1 MSFEDQMK
9 SFASRTSAIKGNI
22 STEEATK
29 TSIIMPF
36 FQILGYDVFNPMEFV
51 PEFTADV
58 GIKKGE
64 KVDYAIFSDE
74 KPVILI
80 EAKSV
85 NEPLTKHDSQLFRYF
100 GTSDAKFAILTNG
113 VEYKFFTDLDEPN
126 KMDKSPFL
134 EINIMEFKDL
144 HIQELKKFHKE
155 NFSVENII
163 DTASELKYMG
173 LIRNALRDEFAN
185 PSDDFVKFILSS
197 GIYDGMKT
205 QNVVERYKPIVKRS
219 VNTYINELVNDK
231 IQNALIKDD
240 ISVKEST
247 EPADETSPSNSL
259 IITTEEEMESYY
271 IVKSIL
277 RDSIEA
283 SRISFKDTQS
293 YFGIL
298 IDNKVTRWV
307 CRIFIKERVKTLVIS
322 TESKDVIKY
331 EFKNIDELYKYSD
344 EIISRAQQIVGN

>member
-1 MSFEDQMK
+1 MNFEEQMR
-9 SFASRTSAIKGNI
+9 SFATRTAAIKGNI
-22 STEEATK
+22 ATEEATK

-64 KVDYAIFSDE
+64 KVDYAIFSDN

-113 VEYKFFTDLDEPN
+113 IEYKFYTDLEQPN
-126 KMDKSPFL
+126 KMDTSPFL
-134 EINIMEFKDL
+134 EINLLDFKDL
-144 HIQELKKFHKE
+144 NIQELKKFHKD
-155 NFSVENII
+155 NFSIENII

-173 LIRNALRDEFAN
+173 LIRNVLKDEFNN
-185 PSDDFVKFILSS
+185 PTDEFIKFILNS
-197 GIYDGMKT
+197 GIYDSVKT
-205 QNVVERYKPIVKRS
+205 QNVVDRYKPLIKRS
-219 VNTYINELVNDK
+219 INAYINELVNDK
-231 IQNALIKDD
+231 IQNALKKDN
-240 ISVKEST
+240 ISPEVEEKSLDQDDT
-247 EPADETSPSNSL
+247 SNSL
-259 IITTEEEMESYY
+259 IVTTEEEMESYY
-271 IVKSIL
+271 IMKSIL
-277 RDSIEA
+277 RDTIDA

-307 CRIFIKERVKTLVIS
+307 CRVYIKERVKTLVIS
-322 TESKDVIKY
+322 TESKDVIKHD
-331 EFKNIDELYKYSD
+331 FSNVDELYSFSD
-344 EIISRAQQIVGN
+344 EIIARAQQIVG

>member
-1 MSFEDQMK
+1 MSFEEKMRN
-9 SFASRTSAIKGNI
+9 FASRAASIKNSI

-36 FQILGYDVFNPMEFV
+36 FQILGYDVFNPIEFV

-85 NEPLTKHDSQLFRYF
+85 NEELTKHDSQLFRYF
-100 GTSDAKFAILTNG
+100 ATSEAKFAILTNG
-113 VEYKFFTDLDEPN
+113 IEYKFYTDLEEPN
-126 KMDKSPFL
+126 KMDTSPFL
-134 EINIMEFKDL
+134 ELNIMEFKDMHL
-144 HIQELKKFHKE
+144 QELKKFHKE
-155 NFSVENII
+155 NFSVENIF

-173 LIRNALRDEFAN
+173 LIRSSLKEEFSS
-185 PSDDFVKFILSS
+185 PSDDFIRFIL
-197 GIYDGMKT
+197 GTGVYDGVKT
-205 QNVVERYKPIVKRS
+205 QNVVDRYKPIVQRT
-219 VNTYINELVNDK
+219 VNNYINELVNDK
-231 IQNALIKDD
+231 IQNALIKEEEKS
-240 ISVKEST
+240 IPEVET
-247 EPADETSPSNSL
+247 EIEEADTNSL
-259 IITTEEEMESYY
+259 IVTTEEEMESYY

-277 RDSIEA
+277 RDNIDS
-283 SRISFKDTQS
+283 SRISFKDTQR

-307 CRIFIKERVKTLVIS
+307 CRIYIRERTKTLVIS
-322 TESKDVIKY
+322 TSSKDVIKY
-331 EFKNIDELYKYSD
+331 SFNHIDELYKYSD
-344 EIISRAQQIVGN
+344 EIIARGIELTSS